1 MAVLAMAVLAMAY
14 QLEVALV
21 LGEVALEDLEDQGF
35 DGNRVIDGDVPHAL
49 ALVPARLAAARE

>member
-1 MAVLAMAVLAMAY
+1 MAILAMAY

-21 LGEVALEDLEDQGF
+21 LGEVALEDLEDQRF
-35 DGNRVIDGDVPHAL
+35 DGDRVVDGDVPHAL